1 VREGVAYRGRA
12 FSGLSRSGGFA
23 RGCVLDGSAGAV
35 TCPDKWM
42 LWIGDAM
49 ESGELWGV
57 SWQTVLNLRKY
68 LRQ

>member
-49 ESGELWGV
+49 ESGELWG
-57 SWQTVLNLRKY
+57 
-68 LRQ
+68 